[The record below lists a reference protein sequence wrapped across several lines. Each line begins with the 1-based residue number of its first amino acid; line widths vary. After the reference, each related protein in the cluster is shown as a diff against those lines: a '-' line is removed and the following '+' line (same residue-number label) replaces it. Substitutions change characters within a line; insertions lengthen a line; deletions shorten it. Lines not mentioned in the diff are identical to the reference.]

1 MTPEGVAATFAVRYR
16 TLEVQDLHLKEM
28 VMNKLFPSVK
38 IEVFCG
44 TFFWQSLL
52 NWCGKVGFGSWKREI
67 IG

>member
-38 IEVFCG
+38 IGVFCG
-44 TFFWQSLL
+44 TYFGRVCLIGAEKL
-52 NWCGKVGFGSWKREI
+52 VLEVGNEK
-67 IG
+67 